1 MRNVQKIGGQ
11 VALIVNNIENVDP
24 HNIIMTDDGQGR
36 NLTIPGVL
44 ISKEDGEIIK
54 DFYRKNKDVEMRATI
69 KFQMVN

>member
-1 MRNVQKIGGQ
+1 MQEIGGQ
-11 VALIVNNIENVDP
+11 VALIVNNIENIDP
-24 HNIIMTDDGQGR
+24 HNIMMIDDGQGR

-54 DFYRKNKDVEMRATI
+54 NFYRKNKDVEMRASI